1 MRNGNLKPTSPVVGR
16 ANPNPAPA
24 PGRPSGAGDT
34 CAHCSRPVGFQGPRR
49 LRAALPELPTA
60 PPPAPAPPPAGPEPL
75 RAPVPPA
82 SSGPL
87 GAADG
92 ERRSGER
99 SPRGALRGPAPV
111 SGSRPLGLPQ
121 RRSPTSNGPSRLPPL
136 RRARRSRAPR
146 GDGARAR
153 AVQAPRRRAGPGPG
167 PAHAPRKSGM
177 RGERA
182 LALAASC
189 WRPPSCSADRKLG
202 IWASRLG
209 RFGGFHALTS
219 RGKGAPAIF
228 SPQPEA
234 AFQRNP
240 AWP

>member
-121 RRSPTSNGPSRLPPL
+121 RRSPTLNGPSRLPPP

-153 AVQAPRRRAGPGPG
+153 AQCRRPGGAQAPAP
-167 PAHAPRKSGM
+167 APRTR
-177 RGERA
+177 RG
-182 LALAASC
+182 
-189 WRPPSCSADRKLG
+189 
-202 IWASRLG
+202 
-209 RFGGFHALTS
+209 S
-219 RGKGAPAIF
+219 RGCAGSAHWRSLPLAGAHPAA
-228 SPQPEA
+228 PQIES
-234 AFQRNP
+234 
-240 AWP
+240 